1 MLTKNNTDIET
12 ISRNHVS
19 VGGQQIPCTWDAH
32 GSHVNHD
39 DLRRARTAG
48 LANWSDEEI
57 ADLAYHAET
66 RMNETYTK
74 AYDIVVYE
82 GFNQDIIRVLDSI
95 RMDNDA
101 AANAY
106 AEQHYADQEWYV
118 IDANGDNING

>member
-12 ISRNHVS
+12 VSRNHAS
-19 VGGQQIPCTWDAH
+19 VGGQQIPCTWDAY
-32 GSHVNHD
+32 GAHVNHD
-39 DLRRARTAG
+39 DLRRVRAAG

-66 RMNETYTK
+66 RMSEACTK

-106 AEQHYADQEWYV
+106 AEQHYAGQEWYV
-118 IDANGDNING
+118 LDANGDNING